1 MALFSSELQNP
12 NTKLFILD
20 TGRIE
25 HRDIDFEMYSW
36 NKHRYNLVEP
46 GDLFIYRKPQKVSEN
61 GKFYFFGA
69 GKIESISEV
78 SPDAINFKQSGD
90 LQASISSPVLFDNFI
105 YQDHIH
111 PTDLN
116 DTRKEKDDSWN
127 HFFNNYGMNQIDLDV
142 FSFLLNKGINN
153 NQNLDTETNKLRV
166 NVHKKVLQRNHEVRN
181 SEATV
186 KTRGKYQR
194 IFREDIVLPNY
205 DYQCAVTGIK
215 TLSLLRAAHIV
226 RWADNEKER
235 LNPQNGICLSVLADA
250 CFEKGFIT
258 IDSDYK
264 VRVSDQAEKDPA
276 LYDEISKYDGVK
288 INLPKI
294 KENRPAKRFLLEHQ
308 NRVGW
313 MEEKYIKFYSKFNRR
328 WRKLIRHPKTLRDG
342 GVEQNREL

>member
-1 MALFSSELQNP
+1 MTLFNLELQNP

-36 NKHRYNLVEP
+36 NKHRYDLVEP

-61 GKFYFFGA
+61 DKFYFFGA
-69 GKIESISEV
+69 GKIENISEV
-78 SPDAINFKQSGD
+78 PPDAINFKKSGD
-90 LQASISSPVLFDNFI
+90 LQATISSPVLFDNFI
-105 YQDHIH
+105 YQDQIH

-116 DTRKEKDDSWN
+116 DHRKEKDDSWTG
-127 HFFNNYGMNQIDLDV
+127 FFNNYGMNKIDLEV
-142 FSFLLNKGINN
+142 FSFLLDKGLNNKQKVDI
-153 NQNLDTETNKLRV
+153 ETNSLRLT
-166 NVHKKVLQRNHEVRN
+166 VHKKVLQRNHEVSN
-181 SEATV
+181 TEATV
-186 KTRGKYQR
+186 KTRGKYQI

-226 RWADNEKER
+226 RWADNQKER
-235 LNPQNGICLSVLADA
+235 LNPQNGICLSALADA

-264 VRVSDQAEKDPA
+264 VRVSDKAKNDPA

-294 KENRPAKRFLLEHQ
+294 KENRPSKSFLIEHK
-308 NRVGW
+308 NRV
-313 MEEKYIKFYSKFNRR
+313 S
-328 WRKLIRHPKTLRDG
+328 
-342 GVEQNREL
+342 